1 MDEATIVAQKDEI
14 REYISKSK
22 YELNFIDKR
31 KIDKIKRLAKNDSD
45 KFHIPIDIAT
55 YDTLVD
61 NQIKKM
67 KSNLKREYSNIDI
80 HPSGTYYTASDL
92 VGWVEIE
99 YMNLMRNLK
108 PSFFID
114 FRKYRKLSKKDYD
127 GNISK
132 NFEAIYNLQMKK
144 LEVDKKFVFSSYRLL
159 PKILKNINGGE

>member
-1 MDEATIVAQKDEI
+1 MDT
-14 REYISKSK
+14 
-22 YELNFIDKR
+22 
-31 KIDKIKRLAKNDSD
+31 
-45 KFHIPIDIAT
+45 
-55 YDTLVD
+55 
-61 NQIKKM
+61 QIKKM
-67 KSNLKREYSNIDI
+67 KSNLNREYSNIDI
-80 HPSGTYYTASDL
+80 HPTGTYYTASDL

>member
-45 KFHIPIDIAT
+45 KFYIPIDIAT

-61 NQIKKM
+61 TQIKKM
-67 KSNLKREYSNIDI
+67 KSNLNREYSNIDI

-108 PSFFID
+108 PS
-114 FRKYRKLSKKDYD
+114 
-127 GNISK
+127 
-132 NFEAIYNLQMKK
+132 
-144 LEVDKKFVFSSYRLL
+144 VFM
-159 PKILKNINGGE
+159 